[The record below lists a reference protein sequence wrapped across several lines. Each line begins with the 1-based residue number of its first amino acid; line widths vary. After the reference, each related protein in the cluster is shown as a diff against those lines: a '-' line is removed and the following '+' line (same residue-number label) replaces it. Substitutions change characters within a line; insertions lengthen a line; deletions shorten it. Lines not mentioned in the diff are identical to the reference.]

1 MRPMAGI
8 LQPSLGQ
15 ITAMGTRITPY
26 VTPEQ
31 EAKKNQVA
39 RMFDGIAH
47 RYDFLNHFFSLGI
60 DVLWRKSC
68 IRILRNEQPEKLLD
82 VATGTADFAIEAVRM
97 GLDVHVTG
105 VDISAGMLDLGRE
118 KIAAR
123 GWNDRIELIQG
134 DSVAL
139 PFDDGSFDGFT
150 VAFGVRNFEDLQGG
164 LQDML
169 RVLKPGAMGLVL
181 EFSKPKHFPI
191 KQLFGLYFK
200 HIMPTVGKWVSKDP
214 AAYTYL
220 PESVQAFPEGEAF
233 LDEMRK
239 AGYVDVKAKSL
250 TGGIATIYT
259 GRKPQA

>member
-8 LQPSLGQ
+8 PQPSLGQ

-105 VDISAGMLDLGRE
+105 VDISAGMLDVGRE

-150 VAFGVRNFEDLQGG
+150 VAFGVRNF
-164 LQDML
+164 
-169 RVLKPGAMGLVL
+169 
-181 EFSKPKHFPI
+181 
-191 KQLFGLYFK
+191 
-200 HIMPTVGKWVSKDP
+200 
-214 AAYTYL
+214 
-220 PESVQAFPEGEAF
+220 
-233 LDEMRK
+233 
-239 AGYVDVKAKSL
+239 
-250 TGGIATIYT
+250 
-259 GRKPQA
+259 

>member
-1 MRPMAGI
+1 MAGI
-8 LQPSLGQ
+8 PQPSLGQ

-105 VDISAGMLDLGRE
+105 VDISAGMLDVGRE

-150 VAFGVRNFEDLQGG
+150 VAFGVRNFEDLQSG

-239 AGYVDVKAKSL
+239 AGYVDVKAKGL

-259 GRKPQA
+259 GRKRQA

>member
-1 MRPMAGI
+1 MAGI
-8 LQPSLGQ
+8 PQPSLGQ

-68 IRILRNEQPEKLLD
+68 IRILRNEQPKKLLD

-105 VDISAGMLDLGRE
+105 VDISAGMLDVGRD

-191 KQLFGLYFK
+191 KQVFGLYFK

-239 AGYVDVKAKSL
+239 AGYVDVKAKGL

>member
-1 MRPMAGI
+1 
-8 LQPSLGQ
+8 
-15 ITAMGTRITPY
+15 MGTKITPY
-26 VTPEQ
+26 VSPDQ

-60 DVLWRKSC
+60 DVLWRKAC
-68 IRILRNEQPEKLLD
+68 IRILRKESPKRMLD

-97 GLDVHVTG
+97 GLDVHVSG
-105 VDISAGMLDLGRE
+105 VDISAGMLEVGRR
-118 KIAAR
+118 KVADR
-123 GWNDRIELIQG
+123 GWTDRIDLIQG

-139 PFDDGSFDGFT
+139 PFDDGHFDCFT

-164 LQDML
+164 LRDML
-169 RVLKPGAMGLVL
+169 RVLRPGGLGLVL

-191 KQLFGLYFK
+191 KQVFGLYFK
-200 HIMPTVGKWVSKDP
+200 YVMPTLGRWVSKDP

-220 PESVQAFPEGEAF
+220 PESVQAFPEGEDF
-233 LDEMRK
+233 LVQMRE
-239 AGYVDVKAKSL
+239 AGYVDVQASSL

-259 GRKPQA
+259 GRKATATS

>member
-1 MRPMAGI
+1 
-8 LQPSLGQ
+8 
-15 ITAMGTRITPY
+15 MGTRITPY
-26 VTPEQ
+26 VSPDE

-60 DVLWRKSC
+60 DVLWRKAC
-68 IRILRNEQPEKLLD
+68 IRMLKKEHPQTLLD

-97 GLDVHVTG
+97 GLDVHVSG
-105 VDISAGMLDLGRE
+105 VDISAGMLEVGRE
-118 KIAAR
+118 KVAAR

-139 PFDDGSFDGFT
+139 PFDDHTFDAYT

-164 LQDML
+164 LRDML

-191 KQLFGLYFK
+191 KQVFGLYFK
-200 HIMPTVGKWVSKDP
+200 YIMPTVGKWVSKDHS
-214 AAYTYL
+214 AYTYL
-220 PESVQAFPEGEAF
+220 PESVQAFPEGEGF
-233 LDEMRK
+233 LEELRR
-239 AGYVDVKAKSL
+239 AGYEDVQAKSL

-259 GRKPQA
+259 GRKPKS